1 MREIKLKPMTYKRVL
16 ITWIDSTVRKTV
28 WWNYEVLNREI
39 TEAEKGEYFY
49 SVGYLF
55 KETKLNYYLANS
67 IHFEDKKAVSF
78 GQIFS
83 IPKGCVLKIEHL
95 KN

>member
-1 MREIKLKPMTYKRVL
+1 MKKILLKKFQYKRVL
-16 ITWIDSTVRKTV
+16 ITWIDSTMRKRV
-28 WWNYEVLNREI
+28 WYQYQDLENDIKEG
-39 TEAEKGEYFY
+39 EKGEYFY

-83 IPKGCVLKIEHL
+83 IPKGCVLKIEHF

>member
-1 MREIKLKPMTYKRVL
+1 MQLKENIYKRVL
-16 ITWIDSTVRKTV
+16 VVWIDSTSRKQI
-28 WWNYEVLNREI
+28 WWRYKDLEDEI
-39 TEAEKGEYFY
+39 NLSEKDEYFY

-67 IHFEDKKAVSF
+67 IHFENRKAVSF

-83 IPKGCVLKIEHL
+83 IPKGCVLKIKHL
-95 KN
+95 KK